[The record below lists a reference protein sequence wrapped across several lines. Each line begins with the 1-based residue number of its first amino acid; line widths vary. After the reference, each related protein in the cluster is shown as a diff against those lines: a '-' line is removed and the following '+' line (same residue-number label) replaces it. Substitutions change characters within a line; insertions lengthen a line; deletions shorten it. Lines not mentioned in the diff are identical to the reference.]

1 MTTALMSPGRSRR
14 RKWGWPEWSRDWRS
28 LRSVVSGWWYSAS
41 AYEIRAAVLDTYRHP
56 GLVVVGMVAVF
67 WPLSGFVWL
76 PLAVAAGAWLV
87 VYLATRPVR
96 WWLRWRVRRATLPAI
111 GVLTLIVLTAQAGP
125 LAWGIAIGLW
135 LMVAAVTDNWRAR
148 RRLLSWICLAVARAA
163 RIEPAALRVRQ
174 CEWDRRRLVW
184 AEVDTRGQV
193 RVEDAATREHVAG
206 AVSWSLRHVGGYAV
220 GWPPGLTSFEITA
233 DPALPASVDEQ
244 VWPDDLP
251 GIPVGVTDLANADG
265 VVDTV
270 DAATG
275 KTLTSLPLRLI
286 HPGDSERHYLI
297 VGGTGAGKSN
307 FTRGLIARALRN
319 NWFPGGCFVF
329 DGKGG
334 SDYIVFEHRQGV
346 HCVAREPEEWERY
359 LGEVSA
365 MMRGRYDEDAEYHR
379 GLRGKPENP
388 RWLIVLDEVQEI
400 RRVLGKKVLDPFLQQ
415 ISRQVRAANGRLVV
429 ITQRPDTEDAIPGAV
444 RDMLEDRI
452 ILGFV
457 SGTGARMVLD
467 KDWQAV
473 TDDYGQAPVPGRGLV
488 RIAGR
493 LSRIQSFRLDLPRE
507 HPGLEPLYP
516 RKTSQPATAASDASD
531 DERRSGTL
539 PTTET
544 RWAPTAPPSAGS
556 GDSWTDDAPTP
567 PYGMPGTASRP
578 PAARLRKRGPGRRD
592 TV

>member
-1 MTTALMSPGRSRR
+1 MTTSAAWPSHRR
-14 RKWGWPEWSRDWRS
+14 RWSWPAWSRDWRS
-28 LRSVVSGWWYSAS
+28 FRAAITSWWYSAG
-41 AYEIRAAVLDTYRHP
+41 AYEIRAAVLDTYHHP
-56 GLVVVGMVAVF
+56 GLVVFGMVAVF

-76 PLAVAAGAWLV
+76 PLVVAAVAWLV
-87 VYLATRPVR
+87 VYVATRPVR
-96 WWLRWRVRRATLPAI
+96 WWVRWRVRRATLPAI

-148 RRLLSWICLAVARAA
+148 RRLLSWVCLAVARAVRA
-163 RIEPAALRVRQ
+163 DPATLRVRQ
-174 CEWDRRRLVW
+174 CEWDRSDRRRLSW

-193 RVEDAATREHVAG
+193 RVEDAATREHVAS

-233 DPALPASVDEQ
+233 DPALPTSVDEQ

-265 VVDTV
+265 VIDTV
-270 DAATG
+270 DAVTG
-275 KTLTSLPLRLI
+275 KTLASLPVRLI

-319 NWFPGGCFVF
+319 GWFPGGCFVF

-334 SDYIVFEHRQGV
+334 SDYIVFEQRQGM

-359 LGEVSA
+359 LAEVSA
-365 MMRGRYDEDAEYHR
+365 MMRSRYDEDAEYHR
-379 GLRGKPENP
+379 GHRGKPANP

-415 ISRQVRAANGRLVV
+415 ISRQVRAANGRLIV

-473 TDDYGQAPVPGRGLV
+473 TDDYGEAPVPGRGLA

-507 HPGLEPLYP
+507 HPELEQLYP
-516 RKTSQPATAASDASD
+516 PPGGRQSTAPSKQGN

-544 RWAPTAPPSAGS
+544 RWAPASPSGPEGAS
-556 GDSWTDDAPTP
+556 TEDTPTP
-567 PYGMPGTASRP
+567 PRGTSTAP
-578 PAARLRKRGPGRRD
+578 PGRRD